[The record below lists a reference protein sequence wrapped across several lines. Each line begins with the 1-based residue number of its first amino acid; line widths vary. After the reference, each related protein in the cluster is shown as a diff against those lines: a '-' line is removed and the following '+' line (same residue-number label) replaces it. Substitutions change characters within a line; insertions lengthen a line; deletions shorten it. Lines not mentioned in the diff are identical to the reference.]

1 MRAGILALS
10 LGGAIS
16 AGETLAQQ
24 TAGDPEAGRQVA
36 GMCQTCHG
44 IDGYAQIPIAP
55 HIGGEPEGYIAEQLR
70 AFRSGDREN
79 EMMSVVAKNLTD
91 EQIANVS
98 AWYASHTPTA
108 VLPESFDPA
117 AAPMLCV
124 GCHGEDGIA
133 LVEDVPNLA
142 GENRVYL
149 ETQLKAFRN
158 EQREHE
164 IMTPIAA
171 ELTDEE
177 LSEVVDWF
185 SSIGLELA
193 NP

>member
-1 MRAGILALS
+1 MRSGILALS

-55 HIGGEPEGYIAEQLR
+55 HIGGEPAAYLAEQLH

-79 EMMSVVAKNLTD
+79 EMMTVVAKNLTD

-98 AWYASHTPTA
+98 AWYASHTATA
-108 VLPESFDPA
+108 VLPEGFDPA
-117 AAPMLCV
+117 TSPTLCV

-133 LVEDVPNLA
+133 LVENVPNLA
-142 GENRVYL
+142 GENSVYL

-158 EQREHE
+158 GQREHE
-164 IMTPIAA
+164 VMTPIAT

-177 LSEVVDWF
+177 LAEVADWF
-185 SSIGLELA
+185 ASTGLELSD
-193 NP
+193 